1 MSGDK
6 TRNQG
11 NTFGVCA
18 PDCERQF
25 AVKTDRS
32 FPRGRA
38 PLFTP
43 LFSGALAVSAAALLS
58 GCMSSPTYGTDKTAT
73 QQLFDDVTGIVSTA
87 TLTGQTGK
95 EPIAYKPR
103 PELVRPA
110 SLEVLPEPQREMAT
124 ADNSAWPESPEQRRA
139 RLRAEA
145 TENQDNPGYR
155 SPIVMGTAG
164 NKALDSDPV
173 NVTPEQRAEIERRR
187 RERNQGSSTNRKY
200 LSEPPLEYRVPN
212 ETAAVGELGEDEWKK
227 QNRGKK
233 AAGKSWSL
241 RDLLPW

>member
-1 MSGDK
+1 M
-6 TRNQG
+6 
-11 NTFGVCA
+11 
-18 PDCERQF
+18 
-25 AVKTDRS
+25 KTDRS

-38 PLFTP
+38 PLFTPLFTP

-58 GCMSSPTYGTDKTAT
+58 GCVSSPTYGTDKTAT
-73 QQLFDDVTGIVSTA
+73 QQLFEDVSGIVSTA

-124 ADNSAWPESPEQRRA
+124 ADNTAWPESPEQRRA

-155 SPIVMGTAG
+155 SPIVMGGAG
-164 NKALDSDPV
+164 GSNSALDSDPV

-212 ETAAVGELGEDEWKK
+212 ETAAVGDIGEDEWKK

-233 AAGKSWSL
+233 AAGKSWSP